1 MSNTD
6 LTRIKGQTPVS
17 IIVHGGNYLG
27 FLLSKTLLEQGSQ
40 VVIID
45 KYTAQSKTYF
55 SELKKTGK
63 VSFIDFK
70 GLKNF
75 YEKIARIDYLFYLL
89 GENLESK
96 KDIDSKDFLSE
107 SDYLSSS
114 LTAAQ
119 QYKAKISLVTSLRL
133 NRELSNRL
141 NNERTGKTTPYS
153 PLELQRYAENFVA
166 EFVDKTKANLRI
178 LRLGTL
184 VGKGIHTLTDKTL
197 DRLFTDATQKPQI
210 EIWGEGLEIHNIIHE
225 SDAIYGILKLTF
237 ADSTKGEVITLSN
250 KNDYTTLSLSY
261 KLLELDVESKA
272 IRFVEKENTEDILQ
286 DLYVPAPN
294 ATQFSWQQRVT
305 LEESIVEQTKAY
317 YERS

>member
-6 LTRIKGQTPVS
+6 LTKIKGQTPVS

-45 KYTAQSKTYF
+45 RYTAQSKTYF
-55 SELKKTGK
+55 SELKKAGK

-70 GLKNF
+70 GFKNF

-96 KDIDSKDFLSE
+96 KSIDSKDFLSE

-119 QYKAKISLVTSLRL
+119 KYKAKISLVTSLRL

-153 PLELQRYAENFVA
+153 PLELQRYAENYVA

-237 ADSTKGEVITLSN
+237 AENTKGEVIT
-250 KNDYTTLSLSY
+250 
-261 KLLELDVESKA
+261 
-272 IRFVEKENTEDILQ
+272 
-286 DLYVPAPN
+286 
-294 ATQFSWQQRVT
+294 
-305 LEESIVEQTKAY
+305 
-317 YERS
+317 